1 MKERKKEYT
10 TAQRADESSGSVV
23 IALREPNFNQPQMDL
38 IRFMFLPARRSIQM
52 SNRTLV
58 SKLLALYLL
67 KRHNVRVARDA
78 LAGKANEAPSKIPRP
93 VAISVMHHCFEREAK
108 DARE

>member
-1 MKERKKEYT
+1 MDRFL
-10 TAQRADESSGSVV
+10 DSVGENCKAAV
-23 IALREPNFNQPQMDL
+23 LALREANFNQPRMDL
-38 IRFMFLPARRSIQM
+38 IRFMFLPAGRSIQM

-93 VAISVMHHCFEREAK
+93 VAISVMHHGFEREAK